1 MPARMKVWM
10 KRAKKLHHGDTRRD
24 GPVTKH
30 KGARN
35 KLAAECTSADKD
47 DSTEEIIV
55 SGMCTAC
62 GRPVQKHVDAGNG
75 FDSDCIWQIK
85 EPAKVAD
92 FQKLPADPKDATSPP
107 EAASHPEESAPPHAV
122 SEDEIARLQAERDK
136 LLRQYEA
143 ARLQQEIAGLRAA
156 LGTSVP
162 DLASPSQE
170 LGATVGGPTASVSL
184 PSPTTLPNIKHQAQ
198 IQAAMKGLSALAD
211 VLNNILSHSADGNNT
226 LNTDQRSPSS
236 SIAKKDQDPNSGEER
251 RRDVRKTRTLQR
263 LGNHTVREWL
273 ESRYVGNT
281 VNDDQNDSTDSGVY
295 KGPAVS
301 PTSQFDGPDVNTNEG
316 QGHRLS
322 HFMRRRSRQNERV
335 QYWNSKLS
343 LNEKKRVVNS
353 VQHWL
358 EHHHAGETDTDERR
372 HSYDSKGS
380 LGGAMSNSSQFGGS
394 MPDLNINYKVTRTGS
409 MPALHIDH
417 KVKHHLGLFRQAS
430 ATIESTRKL
439 GELGAIGEGVEERL
453 LEDVSDEH
461 IEAGNRQAAQLEET
475 SKDIKKIKVDS
486 QKKVFTP
493 QTEKTPRTIE
503 ARKQTQDPL
512 EVRGD
517 LRAVPLDVQGDTT
530 VPLEVQGDTT
540 VLLEV
545 QGDAIAPLKVLG
557 DTTVLLEVHR
567 DTKVRLN
574 VQEDTIV
581 HLEVHRDT
589 TVHRKVQGDTTAH
602 LQEIQ
607 PAWIDGQPKM
617 KQTSSAMSGDGQNLN
632 GRVKGTEE
640 KLVEEKRN
648 PLKGPGMDQKSGL
661 GRKGTLKGWPSMMA
675 LPRAVD
681 HGGESDSAKT
691 KLQDVLAKKSSKTAK
706 DVTVKT
712 PDNTTSGVFDSFL
725 GSFLN
730 VVGGDQ
736 QEDKSPA
743 EKYVSGGRP
752 EGEDP
757 GRSKD
762 NAPEDSRVSSG
773 LNSMLRSLGGGNQK
787 EKPSLFK
794 MVSFADSEDGGKS
807 VVDTIKQP
815 GESGEGGPTLW
826 GFLGSKG
833 DSDPALMSQISEK
846 EKGEDGEGR
855 SSLWGLLGG
864 KSENND
870 PAMMSQISE
879 TKGENSEGKSSLWG
893 LLGSKGDS
901 DPATMS
907 QISETKGENSEGGS
921 SLWGLLGGKTSENN
935 DPASMSQMSEKKGED
950 GEGGSSLWGLLG
962 SKGGSDPAVMSQMSE
977 KEKGENVKGASSL
990 SSLLGSPEDEKK
1002 SADEEKARAV
1012 LSKWVRVK
1020 KDPAKMSQTS
1030 ENMAKGEGSSSLP
1043 GLLGSPADEKTK
1055 ADEEKARSVLG
1066 IWMGAK
1072 KDPAKMSQSSE
1083 NKAKGKKVQEEPSF
1097 WDFLGFGGSDEP
1109 PAPSGEHEDR
1119 QRRAERAGSR
1129 LGGATTPSSTSL
1141 MT

>member
-24 GPVTKH
+24 KPVTKH
-30 KGARN
+30 KGAGN
-35 KLAAECTSADKD
+35 KVAAECTSADKD
-47 DSTEEIIV
+47 DSTEQTTDTE
-55 SGMCTAC
+55 MCTAC

-75 FDSDCIWQIK
+75 FDSDCIWQTK
-85 EPAKVAD
+85 EPAKAVD
-92 FQKLPADPKDATSPP
+92 SQKLPADPKDATSPP
-107 EAASHPEESAPPHAV
+107 DAAPHPEESAPPHAV
-122 SEDEIARLQAERDK
+122 SEDEIVRLQAERDK

-143 ARLQQEIAGLRAA
+143 ARLQQQIAGLRAA
-156 LGTSVP
+156 LGTSVT
-162 DLASPSQE
+162 DLATPSQAP
-170 LGATVGGPTASVSL
+170 GATVGGPTASVSL
-184 PSPTTLPNIKHQAQ
+184 PSPTALPNIEHQAQ

-211 VLNNILSHSADGNNT
+211 VLNNILSHSTDGNNT

-263 LGNHTVREWL
+263 VGNHTVREWL
-273 ESRYVGNT
+273 ESRHTGNT
-281 VNDDQNDSTDSGVY
+281 ANDDQNDSTDSGVY

-322 HFMRRRSRQNERV
+322 RVKNFMRRRSRQNERV

-394 MPDLNINYKVTRTGS
+394 MPDLNINYKVKRAGS

-417 KVKHHLGLFRQAS
+417 KVKQHLGLFRQAS

-461 IEAGNRQAAQLEET
+461 IEVGNRQAAQLEET

-486 QKKVFTP
+486 QKKSVHAANRKDPSVQTRSLRRPRRRSKHHKHDSHGTDLEKPPRSEVITTAEVVAHFFEDDRGQKADSRPSRSPRRPAGSPSRRPRRHHSPSRSPRRHHSPSRSPRRRHSPSGSPRGHSPSKSPRRRHNPSRSP
-493 QTEKTPRTIE
+493 QRHQSPSKRAGRHHSPSRSPQRHHSPSKSPRRHHSPPTRDTASLDRRTTKDE
-503 ARKQTQDPL
+503 AGKP
-512 EVRGD
+512 VRG
-517 LRAVPLDVQGDTT
+517 RSKQRVRSSVASLD
-530 VPLEVQGDTT
+530 
-540 VLLEV
+540 
-545 QGDAIAPLKVLG
+545 
-557 DTTVLLEVHR
+557 
-567 DTKVRLN
+567 
-574 VQEDTIV
+574 
-581 HLEVHRDT
+581 
-589 TVHRKVQGDTTAH
+589 RK
-602 LQEIQ
+602 
-607 PAWIDGQPKM
+607 P
-617 KQTSSAMSGDGQNLN
+617 

-736 QEDKSPA
+736 QEDKT
-743 EKYVSGGRP
+743 EKDVSGGRAG
-752 EGEDP
+752 GEDT

-807 VVDTIKQP
+807 VADTIKQP
-815 GESGEGGPTLW
+815 G
-826 GFLGSKG
+826 
-833 DSDPALMSQISEK
+833 
-846 EKGEDGEGR
+846 
-855 SSLWGLLGG
+855 
-864 KSENND
+864 
-870 PAMMSQISE
+870 
-879 TKGENSEGKSSLWG
+879 
-893 LLGSKGDS
+893 
-901 DPATMS
+901 
-907 QISETKGENSEGGS
+907 
-921 SLWGLLGGKTSENN
+921 
-935 DPASMSQMSEKKGED
+935 
-950 GEGGSSLWGLLG
+950 
-962 SKGGSDPAVMSQMSE
+962 
-977 KEKGENVKGASSL
+977 
-990 SSLLGSPEDEKK
+990 
-1002 SADEEKARAV
+1002 
-1012 LSKWVRVK
+1012 
-1020 KDPAKMSQTS
+1020 
-1030 ENMAKGEGSSSLP
+1030 
-1043 GLLGSPADEKTK
+1043 
-1055 ADEEKARSVLG
+1055 
-1066 IWMGAK
+1066 
-1072 KDPAKMSQSSE
+1072 
-1083 NKAKGKKVQEEPSF
+1083 
-1097 WDFLGFGGSDEP
+1097 
-1109 PAPSGEHEDR
+1109 
-1119 QRRAERAGSR
+1119 
-1129 LGGATTPSSTSL
+1129 
-1141 MT
+1141 